1 MYHKLY
7 LLLAAQK
14 QTILLLVA
22 LLVIGVIQDIREI
35 AEIAEMAK
43 RHKAYMH
50 TDAVQALGK
59 IPVNFAELN
68 ADLNNRAMT
77 I

>member
-22 LLVIGVIQDIREI
+22 LLVIGVIQDIR
-35 AEIAEMAK
+35 EIAEMAK

>member
-1 MYHKLY
+1 M
-7 LLLAAQK
+7 
-14 QTILLLVA
+14 
-22 LLVIGVIQDIREI
+22 IQDIREI